1 MSERDLPHY
10 DSLIEAIAEIL
21 HDTTQTKL
29 AFRDEGLFDSAFNRP
44 RNLIAYADKP
54 PSAEALAASLA
65 FGMAT
70 NHPLIDGNKRAGAI
84 SLIITLFLNGRR
96 LDVSQKE
103 LIRMFLAVASGEA
116 KEDDL
121 REWAAENSVADERFA

>member
-1 MSERDLPHY
+1 MSEGELPHY
-10 DSLIEAIAEIL
+10 ESLVEAIRDIL
-21 HDTTQTKL
+21 HETTATKL

-44 RNLIAYADKP
+44 RNLIAYSDASP
-54 PSAEALAASLA
+54 TAEALAASLA

-96 LDVSQKE
+96 LDVSQQE
-103 LIRMFLAVASGEA
+103 LIRMFLAVASGQAGE
-116 KEDDL
+116 EEL
-121 REWAAENSVADERFA
+121 RQWAQENSVEDERFT